1 MQMKKRKKY
10 DLNDKLYVFIDEYI
24 EYYMNS
30 KIIED
35 LMKLIS
41 THMPSLIEDKSM
53 FNYAICLRTFRC
65 ERIWFA
71 DIFTFNFD
79 IGEFIIVG
87 IKNKQIIDKI
97 KDINSILIEWYGINI

>member
-1 MQMKKRKKY
+1 MQAKKRKKY

-65 ERIWFA
+65 ERI
-71 DIFTFNFD
+71 
-79 IGEFIIVG
+79 
-87 IKNKQIIDKI
+87 
-97 KDINSILIEWYGINI
+97 